1 MLTPRTACN
10 LSAHLQKRAATY
22 IEVCKNL
29 REAAITAKK
38 LKQYIEEKKEGDENS
53 SSKLIKLGIALIA
66 LPEPILS
73 DALGTALIAA
83 GLLKRKARK
92 IGVRDV
98 YREMY
103 KAANRIK
110 EAAEYLIFQ

>member
-1 MLTPRTACN
+1 MLTPRAAYN
-10 LSAHLQKRAATY
+10 LSAHLQKRVATY
-22 IEVCKNL
+22 LELCKNL
-29 REAAITAKK
+29 REAAITAKN
-38 LKQYIEEKKEGDENS
+38 LKQYIEEKEGDENS